1 MNQGKVLV
9 VDDEDS
15 LRRVLQKVLED
26 EGYWVQT
33 VGTGDLARIA
43 LAETQFD
50 VSLMDIKLPD
60 TDGLTLLKEVKEGSS
75 DTTVIVMTA
84 QNTMRNA
91 IGAMKNGAFDYITKP
106 FDLDEVLV
114 LVKRA
119 MDSRKFTRD
128 FLELKEEVKKRFE
141 PGVNIIGTSA
151 NMQKVYK
158 TIGQVVDTQAT
169 ILIQGESGT
178 GKELVAKTIHY
189 NSPRWNQPF
198 VAINCA
204 AIPRDLLES
213 ELFGHEKGAFTGA
226 LERRIGKFEL
236 AEGGTLFL
244 DEVGDIPVELQT
256 KLLRVLQ
263 DREYSRVGGREVLTA
278 NVRILAATNQ
288 DLEKAVKEKRFRED
302 LYFRLKVIP
311 IYLPPLRE
319 RRGDIALLISYF
331 IDKINRE
338 MGIQISGV
346 SPDAQKLLEEHTW
359 PGNVREL
366 ENTLIRAA
374 VLSSGPILFPKDF
387 SLQNKPAATTLE
399 VEQLSLEEIIRHK
412 LEDYFRRTEGVD
424 VDNLYSLVIERIE
437 RPLIELTLKKTRGNQ
452 IRAAS
457 KPRDA
462 TPRPSC
468 ASSWKAERKS
478 FNYVQRPWRPGT
490 SSNSPA
496 ARAACPGP
504 ATAAS
509 SSTTGRI
516 SRSPATPTAFT
527 SDKRTC
533 RFMPR
538 EKSSDKNSSAYRP
551 TMSIK
556 PKKPSA
562 PAPTTSASA
571 RCSGR

>member
-1 MNQGKVLV
+1 MHQGKVLV
-9 VDDEDS
+9 VEDEES
-15 LRRVLQKVLED
+15 LRRVLQRALED

-33 VGTGDLARIA
+33 VATGESARIA
-43 LAETQFD
+43 LNETHFD
-50 VSLMDIKLPD
+50 VSLIDIRLPD
-60 TDGLTLLKEVKEGSS
+60 ADGLAILKEMKDSGM
-75 DTTVIVMTA
+75 DTSMVIMTA

-106 FDLDEVLV
+106 FDLDEVL
-114 LVKRA
+114 LLIKRA
-119 MDSRKFTRD
+119 IDSRKLTRD
-128 FLELKEEVKKRFE
+128 FRELKEEVKKRYE
-141 PGVNIIGTSA
+141 PGVNIIGTSSS
-151 NMQKVYK
+151 MQKVYK

-198 VAINCA
+198 LAINCA

-226 LERRIGKFEL
+226 LDRRIGKFEL

-244 DEVGDIPVELQT
+244 DEVGDIPLELQT

-263 DREYSRVGGREVLTA
+263 DREYSRVGGRDVLKA
-278 NVRILAATNQ
+278 DVRILAATNQ
-288 DLEKAVKEKRFRED
+288 DLDKAVKEKRFRED

-319 RRGDIALLISYF
+319 RRGDIPLLIGYF
-331 IDKINRE
+331 VDKINRE

-346 SPDAQKLLEEHTW
+346 SPEAQKLLEEHSW

-387 SLQNKPAATTLE
+387 TLQNKPVTNSLE
-399 VEQLSLEEIIRHK
+399 VDQLSLEEIIRHK

-452 IRAAS
+452 IRAAQILGINRNTLR
-457 KPRDA
+457 KKINDLRIELKKE
-462 TPRPSC
+462 
-468 ASSWKAERKS
+468 AS
-478 FNYVQRPWRPGT
+478 
-490 SSNSPA
+490 
-496 ARAACPGP
+496 
-504 ATAAS
+504 
-509 SSTTGRI
+509 
-516 SRSPATPTAFT
+516 
-527 SDKRTC
+527 
-533 RFMPR
+533 
-538 EKSSDKNSSAYRP
+538 
-551 TMSIK
+551 
-556 PKKPSA
+556 
-562 PAPTTSASA
+562 
-571 RCSGR
+571 

>member
-1 MNQGKVLV
+1 MHQGKVLV
-9 VDDEDS
+9 VEDEES
-15 LRRVLQKVLED
+15 LRRVLQRALED

-33 VGTGDLARIA
+33 VGKGELARRA
-43 LAETQFD
+43 LNETHFD
-50 VSLMDIKLPD
+50 ISLMDIKLPD
-60 TDGLTLLKEVKEGSS
+60 ADGLAILKEMKDSGI
-75 DTTVIVMTA
+75 DTEMIVMTA

-91 IGAMKNGAFDYITKP
+91 IGAMKSGAFDYITKP

-114 LVKRA
+114 LIKRA
-119 MDSRKFTRD
+119 MDSRKLTRD
-128 FLELKEEVKKRFE
+128 FRELKEEVKKRFE
-141 PGVNIIGTSA
+141 PGVNIIGTSSS
-151 NMQKVYK
+151 MQKVYK

-226 LERRIGKFEL
+226 LDRRIGKFEL

-244 DEVGDIPVELQT
+244 DEVGDIPLELQT

-263 DREYSRVGGREVLTA
+263 DREYSRVGGREVLKA
-278 NVRILAATNQ
+278 DVRILAATNQ
-288 DLEKAVKEKRFRED
+288 DLERAVKEKRFRED

-311 IYLPPLRE
+311 IYLPALRE
-319 RRGDIALLISYF
+319 RRGDIPLLISYF
-331 IDKINRE
+331 VEKINRE

-346 SPDAQKLLEEHTW
+346 SPEAQKLLEEHSW

-387 SLQNKPAATTLE
+387 SLQNKAAASSLE
-399 VEQLSLEEIIRHK
+399 VDQLSLEEIIRHK

-452 IRAAS
+452 IRAAQILGINRNTLRKKIS
-457 KPRDA
+457 DLRIELKKE
-462 TPRPSC
+462 
-468 ASSWKAERKS
+468 SS
-478 FNYVQRPWRPGT
+478 
-490 SSNSPA
+490 
-496 ARAACPGP
+496 
-504 ATAAS
+504 
-509 SSTTGRI
+509 
-516 SRSPATPTAFT
+516 
-527 SDKRTC
+527 
-533 RFMPR
+533 
-538 EKSSDKNSSAYRP
+538 
-551 TMSIK
+551 
-556 PKKPSA
+556 
-562 PAPTTSASA
+562 
-571 RCSGR
+571 

>member
-1 MNQGKVLV
+1 MDQGKILITE
-9 VDDEDS
+9 DEDS
-15 LRRVLQKVLED
+15 LRYVLQKALET

-33 VGTGDLARIA
+33 AANGGTARR
-43 LAETQFD
+43 LLTESRFD

-60 TDGLTLLKEVKEGSS
+60 IDGLELLKEFKETGI
-75 DTTVIVMTA
+75 DTAMILMTA

-119 MDSRKFTRD
+119 MDSRKLSRD
-128 FLELKEEVKKRFE
+128 FRELKEEVKKRFE

-151 NMQKVYK
+151 SMQSVYK
-158 TIGQVVDTQAT
+158 TIGQVVDTLAT
-169 ILIQGESGT
+169 ILILGESGT

-213 ELFGHEKGAFTGA
+213 ELFGHEKGSFTGA
-226 LERRIGKFEL
+226 LDRRLGKFEL

-244 DEVGDIPVELQT
+244 DEVGDIPLDLQT

-263 DREYSRVGGREVLTA
+263 DHEYSRVGGRETLKA
-278 NVRILAATNQ
+278 DVRILAATNQ
-288 DLEKAVKEKRFRED
+288 DLDKAVKEKRFRED

-319 RRGDIALLISYF
+319 RRGDIALLIGYF
-331 IDKINRE
+331 LDKINRE
-338 MGIQISGV
+338 MGLQISGV
-346 SPDAQKLLEEHTW
+346 SPDAQKLLEEHSW

-387 SLQNKPAATTLE
+387 TLQSKPAATTLE
-399 VEQLSLEEIIRHK
+399 VDQLSLEEIIRHK

-424 VDNLYSLVIERIE
+424 VDNLYSLVIERVE
-437 RPLIELTLKKTRGNQ
+437 RPLIDLTLRKTKGNQ
-452 IRAAS
+452 IRAAQILGINRNTLR
-457 KPRDA
+457 KKLTDLRIELKKE
-462 TPRPSC
+462 PS
-468 ASSWKAERKS
+468 
-478 FNYVQRPWRPGT
+478 
-490 SSNSPA
+490 
-496 ARAACPGP
+496 
-504 ATAAS
+504 
-509 SSTTGRI
+509 
-516 SRSPATPTAFT
+516 
-527 SDKRTC
+527 
-533 RFMPR
+533 
-538 EKSSDKNSSAYRP
+538 
-551 TMSIK
+551 
-556 PKKPSA
+556 
-562 PAPTTSASA
+562 
-571 RCSGR
+571 

>member
-1 MNQGKVLV
+1 MDKGKILITE
-9 VDDEDS
+9 DEES
-15 LRRVLQKVLED
+15 LRFVLQKALET
-26 EGYWVQT
+26 EGYWVQIAAN
-33 VGTGDLARIA
+33 GASARRLID
-43 LAETQFD
+43 ESRFD

-60 TDGLTLLKEVKEGSS
+60 VDGLELLKEFKESGV
-75 DTTVIVMTA
+75 DTAMILMTA

-119 MDSRKFTRD
+119 MDSRKLSRD

-141 PGVNIIGTSA
+141 PGVNIIGTSSS
-151 NMQKVYK
+151 MQSVYK
-158 TIGQVVDTQAT
+158 TIGQVVDTSAT
-169 ILIQGESGT
+169 ILILGESGT

-226 LERRIGKFEL
+226 LDRRLGKFEL

-244 DEVGDIPVELQT
+244 DEVADIPLDLQT

-263 DREYSRVGGREVLTA
+263 DHEYSRVGGRETLRA
-278 NVRILAATNQ
+278 DVRILAATNQ

-311 IYLPPLRE
+311 IHLPPLRD
-319 RRGDIALLISYF
+319 RRGDIALLIGYF

-338 MGIQISGV
+338 MGLQISGV
-346 SPDAQKLLEEHTW
+346 SPEAQRLLEEHLW

-387 SLQNKPAATTLE
+387 TLQSKPAATTLE
-399 VEQLSLEEIIRHK
+399 VDQLSLEEIIHHK
-412 LEDYFRRTEGVD
+412 LEDYFRRTQGVD
-424 VDNLYSLVIERIE
+424 VDNLYALVIERVE
-437 RPLIELTLKKTRGNQ
+437 RPLIELTLKKTKGNQ
-452 IRAAS
+452 IRAAQILGINRNTLR
-457 KPRDA
+457 KKITDLRIELKRD
-462 TPRPSC
+462 
-468 ASSWKAERKS
+468 
-478 FNYVQRPWRPGT
+478 
-490 SSNSPA
+490 PA
-496 ARAACPGP
+496 
-504 ATAAS
+504 
-509 SSTTGRI
+509 
-516 SRSPATPTAFT
+516 
-527 SDKRTC
+527 
-533 RFMPR
+533 
-538 EKSSDKNSSAYRP
+538 
-551 TMSIK
+551 
-556 PKKPSA
+556 
-562 PAPTTSASA
+562 
-571 RCSGR
+571 

>member
-1 MNQGKVLV
+1 MDQGKILV
-9 VDDEDS
+9 TEDEES
-15 LRRVLQKVLED
+15 LRFVLKKALEN

-33 VGTGDLARIA
+33 TANGNTARA
-43 LAETQFD
+43 LLTETHFD

-60 TDGLTLLKEVKEGSS
+60 ADGLTLLKEIKEAGI
-75 DTTVIVMTA
+75 DTAMILMTA

-119 MDSRKFTRD
+119 IDSRKLTRD
-128 FLELKEEVKKRFE
+128 FRELKEEVKKRFE
-141 PGVNIIGTSA
+141 PGVNIIGTSSS
-151 NMQKVYK
+151 MQKVYK

-189 NSPRWNQPF
+189 NSPRWNHPF

-226 LERRIGKFEL
+226 LDRRIGKFEL

-244 DEVGDIPVELQT
+244 DEVGDIPLELQT

-263 DREYSRVGGREVLTA
+263 DREYSRVGGRDVLRA
-278 NVRILAATNQ
+278 DVRILAATNQ
-288 DLEKAVKEKRFRED
+288 DLERAVKDKRFRED

-319 RRGDIALLISYF
+319 RRGDIPLLISYF

-338 MGIQISGV
+338 MGIQTSGIS
-346 SPDAQKLLEEHTW
+346 PEAQKLLEEHSW

-387 SLQNKPAATTLE
+387 TLQNKPGGANLD
-399 VEQLSLEEIIRHK
+399 VDQLSLEEIIRHK
-412 LEDYFRRTEGVD
+412 LEDYFRRTGDVD
-424 VDNLYSLVIERIE
+424 LDNLYSLVIERIE

-452 IRAAS
+452 IRAAQILGINRNTLR
-457 KPRDA
+457 KKIVDLRIEVK
-462 TPRPSC
+462 RE
-468 ASSWKAERKS
+468 SS
-478 FNYVQRPWRPGT
+478 
-490 SSNSPA
+490 
-496 ARAACPGP
+496 
-504 ATAAS
+504 
-509 SSTTGRI
+509 
-516 SRSPATPTAFT
+516 
-527 SDKRTC
+527 
-533 RFMPR
+533 
-538 EKSSDKNSSAYRP
+538 
-551 TMSIK
+551 
-556 PKKPSA
+556 
-562 PAPTTSASA
+562 
-571 RCSGR
+571 

>member
-1 MNQGKVLV
+1 MNQGKLLV
-9 VDDEDS
+9 VEDEES
-15 LRRVLQKVLED
+15 LRRVLQRALED

-33 VGTGDLARIA
+33 VATGDLARLA
-43 LAETQFD
+43 LNETHFD
-50 VSLMDIKLPD
+50 VSLVDIKLPD
-60 TDGLTLLKEVKEGSS
+60 ADGLALLKEVK
-75 DTTVIVMTA
+75 DTGVDTAMIVMTA

-119 MDSRKFTRD
+119 MDSRKLTRD
-128 FLELKEEVKKRFE
+128 FRELKEEVKKRFE
-141 PGVNIIGTSA
+141 PGVNIIGTSS

-213 ELFGHEKGAFTGA
+213 ELFGHEKGSFTGA
-226 LERRIGKFEL
+226 LDRRIGKFEL

-244 DEVGDIPVELQT
+244 DEVGDIPLELQT

-263 DREYSRVGGREVLTA
+263 DREYSRIGGREGLKA
-278 NVRILAATNQ
+278 DVRILAATNQ
-288 DLEKAVKEKRFRED
+288 DLERTVKEKRFRED

-319 RRGDIALLISYF
+319 RRGDIPLLISYF
-331 IDKINRE
+331 IEKINRE

-346 SPDAQKLLEEHTW
+346 SPEAQKLLEEHSW

-374 VLSSGPILFPKDF
+374 VLSSGPILFPRDF
-387 SLQNKPAATTLE
+387 TLQNKPVATTLE
-399 VEQLSLEEIIRHK
+399 VDQLSLEEIIRHK
-412 LEDYFRRTEGVD
+412 LEDYFRRTEGVE

-437 RPLIELTLKKTRGNQ
+437 RPLIELTLRKTRGNQ
-452 IRAAS
+452 IRAAQILGIN
-457 KPRDA
+457 RN
-462 TPRPSC
+462 TL
-468 ASSWKAERKS
+468 RKKI
-478 FNYVQRPWRPGT
+478 VDL
-490 SSNSPA
+490 
-496 ARAACPGP
+496 
-504 ATAAS
+504 
-509 SSTTGRI
+509 RI
-516 SRSPATPTAFT
+516 
-527 SDKRTC
+527 DV
-533 RFMPR
+533 
-538 EKSSDKNSSAYRP
+538 
-551 TMSIK
+551 
-556 PKKPSA
+556 KKEGS
-562 PAPTTSASA
+562 
-571 RCSGR
+571 

>member
-1 MNQGKVLV
+1 MHQGKVLV
-9 VDDEDS
+9 VEDEES
-15 LRRVLQKVLED
+15 LRRVLQRALED

-33 VGTGDLARIA
+33 VGKGELARRA
-43 LAETQFD
+43 LNETHFD
-50 VSLMDIKLPD
+50 ISLMDIKLPD
-60 TDGLTLLKEVKEGSS
+60 ADGLAILKEMKDSGI
-75 DTTVIVMTA
+75 DTEMIVMTA

-91 IGAMKNGAFDYITKP
+91 IGAMKSGAFDYITKP

-114 LVKRA
+114 LIKRA
-119 MDSRKFTRD
+119 MDSRKLTRD
-128 FLELKEEVKKRFE
+128 FRELKEEVKKRFE
-141 PGVNIIGTSA
+141 PGVNIIGTSSS
-151 NMQKVYK
+151 MQKVYK

-226 LERRIGKFEL
+226 LDRRIGKFEL

-244 DEVGDIPVELQT
+244 DEVGDIPLELQT

-263 DREYSRVGGREVLTA
+263 DREYSRVGGREVLKA
-278 NVRILAATNQ
+278 DVRILAATNQ
-288 DLEKAVKEKRFRED
+288 DLERAVKEKRFRED

-311 IYLPPLRE
+311 IHLPALRE
-319 RRGDIALLISYF
+319 RRGDIPLLISYF
-331 IDKINRE
+331 VEKINRE

-346 SPDAQKLLEEHTW
+346 SPEAQKLLEEHSW

-387 SLQNKPAATTLE
+387 SLQNKAAASSLE
-399 VEQLSLEEIIRHK
+399 VDQLSLEEIIRHK

-452 IRAAS
+452 IRAAQILGINRNTLRKKIS
-457 KPRDA
+457 DLRIELKKE
-462 TPRPSC
+462 
-468 ASSWKAERKS
+468 SS
-478 FNYVQRPWRPGT
+478 
-490 SSNSPA
+490 
-496 ARAACPGP
+496 
-504 ATAAS
+504 
-509 SSTTGRI
+509 
-516 SRSPATPTAFT
+516 
-527 SDKRTC
+527 
-533 RFMPR
+533 
-538 EKSSDKNSSAYRP
+538 
-551 TMSIK
+551 
-556 PKKPSA
+556 
-562 PAPTTSASA
+562 
-571 RCSGR
+571 

>member
-1 MNQGKVLV
+1 MNQGKLLV
-9 VDDEDS
+9 VEDEES
-15 LRRVLQKVLED
+15 LRRVLQRALED

-33 VGTGDLARIA
+33 VGTGDLARLA
-43 LAETQFD
+43 LNETHFD
-50 VSLMDIKLPD
+50 VSLVDIKLPD
-60 TDGLTLLKEVKEGSS
+60 ADGLALLKEVK
-75 DTTVIVMTA
+75 DTGVDTAMIVMTA

-91 IGAMKNGAFDYITKP
+91 IGAMRNGAFDYITKP

-119 MDSRKFTRD
+119 MDSRKLTRD
-128 FLELKEEVKKRFE
+128 FRELKEEVKKRFE
-141 PGVNIIGTSA
+141 PGVNIIGTSS

-213 ELFGHEKGAFTGA
+213 ELFGHEKGSFTGA
-226 LERRIGKFEL
+226 LDRRIGKFEL

-244 DEVGDIPVELQT
+244 DEVGDIPLELQT

-263 DREYSRVGGREVLTA
+263 DREYSRIGGREGLKA
-278 NVRILAATNQ
+278 DVRILAATNQ
-288 DLEKAVKEKRFRED
+288 DLERTVKEKRFRED

-319 RRGDIALLISYF
+319 RRGDIPLLISYF
-331 IDKINRE
+331 IEKINRE

-346 SPDAQKLLEEHTW
+346 SPEAQKLLEEHSW

-374 VLSSGPILFPKDF
+374 VLSSGPILFPRDF
-387 SLQNKPAATTLE
+387 TLQNKPVATTLE
-399 VEQLSLEEIIRHK
+399 VDQLSLEEIIRHK

-437 RPLIELTLKKTRGNQ
+437 RPLIELTLRKTRGNQ
-452 IRAAS
+452 IRAAQILGIN
-457 KPRDA
+457 RN
-462 TPRPSC
+462 TL
-468 ASSWKAERKS
+468 RKKI
-478 FNYVQRPWRPGT
+478 VDL
-490 SSNSPA
+490 
-496 ARAACPGP
+496 
-504 ATAAS
+504 
-509 SSTTGRI
+509 RI
-516 SRSPATPTAFT
+516 
-527 SDKRTC
+527 DV
-533 RFMPR
+533 
-538 EKSSDKNSSAYRP
+538 
-551 TMSIK
+551 
-556 PKKPSA
+556 KKEGS
-562 PAPTTSASA
+562 
-571 RCSGR
+571 